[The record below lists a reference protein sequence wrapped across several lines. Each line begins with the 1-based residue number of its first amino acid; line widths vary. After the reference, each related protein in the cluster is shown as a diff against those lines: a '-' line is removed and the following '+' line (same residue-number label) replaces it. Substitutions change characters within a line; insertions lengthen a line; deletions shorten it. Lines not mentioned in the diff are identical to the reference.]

1 MINDLVTM
9 NSRLSGLN
17 KSGILGANSTLLST
31 YILRQQFFCLFP
43 LSFFFFFKLGYVEL
57 QVP

>member
-31 YILRQQFFCLFP
+31 YILRQQFFP
-43 LSFFFFFKLGYVEL
+43 LSFFFFFSFKLGYVEL